1 MGVLDPSEIQRV
13 LNQAYEVTMPTN
25 LKTPTSP
32 AIAAKQKAAELVN
45 VLDDLAT
52 GLEMPE
58 KLNDRNLEREI
69 YLLYV
74 RSLKVRKLLVDKET
88 N

>member
-1 MGVLDPSEIQRV
+1 MATKPINPLAEREIAKEKAAQLVGVLDH
-13 LNQAYEVTMPTN
+13 
-25 LKTPTSP
+25 
-32 AIAAKQKAAELVN
+32 
-45 VLDDLAT
+45 LAT
-52 GLEMPE
+52 GLDMPE

-74 RSLKVRKLLVDKET
+74 RSLKVRKLLVDKES

>member
-1 MGVLDPSEIQRV
+1 MATKPIVVPMAEL
-13 LNQAYEVTMPTN
+13 L
-25 LKTPTSP
+25 
-32 AIAAKQKAAELVN
+32 AKQKAADLIN
-45 VLDDLAT
+45 ILDDLAT

-74 RSLKVRKLLVDKET
+74 RSLKVRKLLTDKET

>member
-1 MGVLDPSEIQRV
+1 MRKNDPAKAKATQLIH
-13 LNQAYEVTMPTN
+13 TMDM
-25 LKTPTSP
+25 L
-32 AIAAKQKAAELVN
+32 AEELG
-45 VLDDLAT
+45 DKP
-52 GLEMPE
+52 EM
-58 KLNDRNLEREI
+58 LNDRNLEREI